1 MIQYFPLTLPVLLIL
16 AGLLVAMLAMV
27 VLDVLS
33 YAYVKMGIAP
43 QYVLAVLFLS
53 LVGSYVNIPIMRFPH
68 VRVLG
73 EQEVIYFGIRYVM
86 PVVRDWP
93 GTVLAI
99 NVGGAVVPV
108 LTSMYLLVKNR
119 LWVRGILGTAIVAA
133 ICHAL
138 AHPVPGMGI
147 ALPIFVPPL
156 ATTAVALILS
166 QRQVAPLAYI
176 SGSLGTLIGA
186 DVLNLGTIQGL
197 GTPIASIGGS
207 GTFDG
212 IFVTGL
218 LAVLFA
224 SIATAFDRRNRSTA

>member
-1 MIQYFPLTLPVLLIL
+1 MIQYFPVTLPLLLIL
-16 AGLLVAMLAMV
+16 GGLLLMLLFMVA
-27 VLDVLS
+27 LDVLS
-33 YAYVKMGIAP
+33 YAYIKMGIAP
-43 QYVLAVLFLS
+43 RYVLAVLFLS
-53 LVGSYVNIPIMRFPH
+53 LVGSYINIPIMRFPQ
-68 VRVLG
+68 VQVVS

-93 GTVLAI
+93 GTVVAI

-108 LTSMYLLVKNR
+108 LTSVYLLIKNR
-119 LWVRGILGTAIVAA
+119 LWVRGFLGTAIIAA

-147 ALPIFVPPL
+147 AIPIFVPPL
-156 ATTAVALILS
+156 VTTAVALILS

-186 DVLNLGTIQGL
+186 DLLNLGSIHGL
-197 GTPIASIGGS
+197 GTPIASIGGA

-224 SIATAFDRRNRSTA
+224 SIATAFDRRRGAS

>member
-1 MIQYFPLTLPVLLIL
+1 MIQYFPLTLPLLLIL
-16 AGLLVAMLAMV
+16 GGLLVLLFFVV

-33 YAYVKMGIAP
+33 YAYIKMGIAP
-43 QYVLAVLFLS
+43 QYVFAVLFLS
-53 LVGSYVNIPIMRFPH
+53 LVGSYINIPIMRFPQ
-68 VRVLG
+68 VQVVS
-73 EQEVIYFGIRYVM
+73 EQEVIYFGIRYVL

-93 GTVLAI
+93 GTVVAV

-108 LTSMYLLVKNR
+108 LTSVYLLIKNR
-119 LWVRGILGTAIVAA
+119 LWARGILGTAIVAA

-147 ALPIFVPPL
+147 AIPIFVPPL
-156 ATTAVALILS
+156 VTTAVALILS

-186 DVLNLGTIQGL
+186 DLLNLGRIQSL

-224 SIATAFDRRNRSTA
+224 SVATAFDRHRGAS

>member
-1 MIQYFPLTLPVLLIL
+1 MIQYFPLTLPLLLIL
-16 AGLLVAMLAMV
+16 AGVLVVLLLML

-33 YAYVKMGIAP
+33 YAYVRMGIAP
-43 QYVLAVLFLS
+43 QYVLGVLFLS
-53 LVGSYVNIPIMRFPH
+53 LVGSYINIPVMRFPQ
-68 VRVLG
+68 VRVVS
-73 EQEVIYFGIRYVM
+73 EQEFIYFGIRYVM

-93 GTVLAI
+93 GTVVAV

-108 LTSMYLLVKNR
+108 LTSIYLLIRNR
-119 LWVRGILGTAIVAA
+119 LWWRGIVGTAIVAA
-133 ICHAL
+133 ICHAI

-147 ALPIFVPPL
+147 AIPIFVPPL

-186 DVLNLGTIQGL
+186 DLLNLDRIQGL

-212 IFVTGL
+212 IFVSGL

-224 SIATAFDRRNRSTA
+224 SIATAFDRRKRGAG

>member
-1 MIQYFPLTLPVLLIL
+1 MIHYFPLTLPLLLIL
-16 AGLLVAMLAMV
+16 AGVFVVLFFMV

-33 YAYVKMGIAP
+33 YAYIKMGIAP

-53 LVGSYVNIPIMRFPH
+53 LVGSYINIPIMRFPQ
-68 VRVLG
+68 VQVVS
-73 EQEVIYFGIRYVM
+73 EQEVIYFGIRYVL

-93 GTVLAI
+93 GTVVAV
-99 NVGGAVVPV
+99 NVGGAVVPA
-108 LTSMYLLVKNR
+108 LTSFYLLVKNR
-119 LWVRGILGTAIVAA
+119 LWGRGILGTAILAA
-133 ICHAL
+133 ICHEL

-147 ALPIFVPPL
+147 AIPIFVPPL

-186 DVLNLGTIQGL
+186 DLLNIGKIQGL

-212 IFVTGL
+212 IFITGM

-224 SIATAFDRRNRSTA
+224 SIATTFDRRNRDGS